1 MGEEKGGA
9 KADRN
14 PTTLKETKIPGDQ
27 KGRTSGSKTSD
38 SPSGD
43 PVQTYLKEIGKVP
56 LLNREEEIE
65 LAKRIEKGDQRA
77 RRKLIEANL
86 RLVVS
91 IAKKYTGRGLSFLDL
106 IQEGNI
112 GLLKTIEKFDWRKG
126 FKFSTY
132 ATWWIRQSITRA
144 IADQS
149 RTVRIPVHMVKTIRE
164 MRKEKRRWIQEHGS
178 EPSNP
183 ELADQMGITEEK
195 LKKAQNVTQ
204 YTTSLGKP
212 VGEDEEGALVD
223 FIENEDAPSPAE
235 ESYREFMSDKL
246 EEALDRLRDREKK
259 IVELRFGLKDGH
271 PRTLKEVAQVFSIT
285 RERVRQIEIK
295 ALERLKHPEI
305 SKNLKKF
312 REMML
317 NEK

>member
-1 MGEEKGGA
+1 MGAKERGA
-9 KADRN
+9 KADKATKN
-14 PTTLKETKIPGDQ
+14 STEEENSSLKNNQTVGKSSFGI
-27 KGRTSGSKTSD
+27 S
-38 SPSGD
+38 SGD
-43 PVQTYLKEIGKVP
+43 PVQTYLREIGKVP
-56 LLNREEEIE
+56 LLSREEEIE
-65 LAKRIEKGDQRA
+65 LAKRIEQGDQLT
-77 RRKLIEANL
+77 RRKLIESNL

-126 FKFSTY
+126 YKFSTY
-132 ATWWIRQSITRA
+132 ATWWIRQAITRA

-149 RTVRIPVHMVKTIRE
+149 RTVRIPVHMIKTIRE
-164 MRKEKRRWIQEHGS
+164 MKKERRKWIQEKGA
-178 EPSNP
+178 EPSNSQ
-183 ELADQMGITEEK
+183 LAEQMGVSEEK

-204 YTTSLGKP
+204 YTTSLEKP
-212 VGEDEEGALVD
+212 VGEDDEGKLVD
-223 FIENEDAPSPAE
+223 FIEDEGAPSPAK

-246 EEALDRLRDREKK
+246 EEALERLEDRQKK
-259 IVELRFGLKDGH
+259 IVELRYGLKDGH

-285 RERVRQIEIK
+285 RERVRQIEIR
-295 ALERLKHPEI
+295 ALERLKHPDI
-305 SKNLKKF
+305 NKNLKKF